1 MTAMRMAWVVGV
13 VAVAR
18 MLPGCGEDKSGRVGD
33 AIVDTAAEVDT
44 ASPTDAVAPD
54 MAVTDVAPETA
65 DTQPIDTTLM
75 LDVNGDDTK
84 VSAETSDT
92 AQSETVDT
100 VDAGSEALVGPPKEV
115 RFVVLGDTG
124 EGNESQKKVAEQIR
138 VKCAAAGCD
147 LALLLGDNIYNA
159 GVESTL
165 DAQWAEKFEIP
176 FANVD
181 LPFYA
186 VLGNHDNGGFLTQF
200 LGDTFG
206 GAGAEFERGDYQ
218 VAYTQLSTKWK
229 MPGRTY
235 DFALGPAHFFALD
248 TNDMVW
254 SYGNA
259 GAEARAQWQVD
270 TLPGRI
276 DAATETWRIAFGHHP
291 FISNGTHG
299 NAGEYEG
306 LEEGI
311 TDLISGLPGIGDLSA
326 VVTGDGVKESL
337 DVIVCGRV
345 DLYFAGHD
353 HSRQWHVPSDACP
366 GTTFVVSGAGS
377 KLSKLK
383 GDQPVRFENVTK
395 PGFFWVHLKD
405 NTIEVEAIDEDGT
418 SEWSWQGSK

>member
-1 MTAMRMAWVVGV
+1 MRTGLLMVVGV
-13 VAVAR
+13 SANLAFAA
-18 MLPGCGEDKSGRVGD
+18 CGEDKHGAVGD
-33 AIVDTAAEVDT
+33 EVEVGLAEVDSSSADVAT
-44 ASPTDAVAPD
+44 SDVLPEIDSADSTAPD
-54 MAVTDVAPETA
+54 STAPEDTKVAPETEVDSA
-65 DTQPIDTTLM
+65 TPETVEPEDTSPDL
-75 LDVNGDDTK
+75 
-84 VSAETSDT
+84 AETT
-92 AQSETVDT
+92 IVE
-100 VDAGSEALVGPPKEV
+100 PKEV

-138 VKCAAAGCD
+138 IKCAASGCD
-147 LALLLGDNIYNA
+147 FAMLLGDNIYDA
-159 GVESTL
+159 GVESTI

-176 FANVD
+176 FENVD

-218 VAYTQLSTKWK
+218 VAYTQVSRKWK

-235 DFALGPAHFFALD
+235 DFAMGPAHFFALD

-254 SYGNA
+254 SYGNP
-259 GAEARAQWQVD
+259 GAESRAQFQVD
-270 TLPGRI
+270 TIPGKI
-276 DAATETWRIAFGHHP
+276 DDAPETWRIAFGHHP
-291 FISNGTHG
+291 FVSNGTHG
-299 NAGEYEG
+299 DAGEYEG

-311 TDLISGLPGIGDLSA
+311 TDLISGIPGLGDLSA

-353 HSRQWHVPSDACP
+353 HSRQWHMPSDVCP
-366 GTTFVVSGAGS
+366 GTTFIVSGAGS
-377 KLSKLK
+377 KLTELK
-383 GDQPVRFENVTK
+383 GDHPVRFQNVEK

-405 NTIEVEAIDEDGT
+405 NTIEVEAIDEDGV
-418 SEWSWQGSK
+418 SEWSWSGAK

>member
-1 MTAMRMAWVVGV
+1 MRMSWWVGAMV
-13 VAVAR
+13 VA
-18 MLPGCGEDKSGRVGD
+18 GCGEDKQGGVVD
-33 AIVDTAAEVDT
+33 AAADGVVDSAGPPDSTEPDTAAPDAAPDTIITIDTVVAVDTAPPEDTKVTPDT
-44 ASPTDAVAPD
+44 A
-54 MAVTDVAPETA
+54 APETV
-65 DTQPIDTTLM
+65 DPID
-75 LDVNGDDTK
+75 VG
-84 VSAETSDT
+84 AET
-92 AQSETVDT
+92 ETQ
-100 VDAGSEALVGPPKEV
+100 VGPPKEV

-124 EGNESQKKVAEQIR
+124 EGNDRQKKVAEQIR
-138 VKCAAAGCD
+138 VKCAADGCD
-147 LALLLGDNIYNA
+147 FALLLGDNIYDA

-176 FANVD
+176 YQNVD
-181 LPFYA
+181 MPFYA
-186 VLGNHDNGGFLTQF
+186 ALGNHDNGGFLTQF

-218 VAYTQLSTKWK
+218 VAYTQVSDKFK

-235 DFALGPAHFFALD
+235 DFVAGPAHFFALD

-254 SYGNA
+254 SYGNP

-270 TLPGRI
+270 TIPGRI
-276 DAATETWRIAFGHHP
+276 DDAPETWRIAFGHHP
-291 FISNGTHG
+291 VISNGKHG
-299 NAGEYEG
+299 DAGAYEG

-311 TDLISGLPGIGDLSA
+311 TDLISGLPGLGDLSA

-353 HSRQWHVPSDACP
+353 HSRQWHMPNDACP
-366 GTTFVVSGAGS
+366 GTTFVVSGAGA
-377 KLSKLK
+377 KMTELN
-383 GDQPVRFENVTK
+383 GDHPVRFEDVDK
-395 PGFFWVHLKD
+395 AGFFWVHLKD